1 MLTDRQPVA
10 VPQGVGIRLAAY
22 LIDVLA
28 MSLPT
33 AFAIAIGF
41 GHNVPTAR
49 DLILH
54 QPGWLYLTVGLVQLV
69 YFTILEGAFA
79 TTLGKKACGL
89 RVVAVAD
96 WSKCGWLRA
105 FVRNVLLPVDEYLV
119 YLPGVI
125 AILVTDRH
133 QRIGDL
139 AAGTTVVRFV
149 PASATAQASPQ
160 PSAAAPIAAGAAAT
174 PAGAHAVPV
183 LPATPVTTAA
193 GESGAEDEPPYLE
206 AGWYRSQEGRQVGPL
221 SWDALWDMAVAGSL
235 ASADLVWHESYGADW
250 VPASAVPELREAFAT
265 RPPA

>member
-149 PASATAQASPQ
+149 PASATAQAMRCPYCPRRRSPLPPARAAQ
-160 PSAAAPIAAGAAAT
+160 KTSRLIWRRAGTVRRRGVRSGPFRGTRSGTWPSPALSRAPTWCGTRAT
-174 PAGAHAVPV
+174 APTGC
-183 LPATPVTTAA
+183 
-193 GESGAEDEPPYLE
+193 
-206 AGWYRSQEGRQVGPL
+206 RQVQCR
-221 SWDALWDMAVAGSL
+221 S
-235 ASADLVWHESYGADW
+235 
-250 VPASAVPELREAFAT
+250 
-265 RPPA
+265 